1 MSGERLGSW
10 DTLLQLDALSR
21 RCHKL
26 YSNDYTDLVRS
37 S

>member
-1 MSGERLGSW
+1 MPGQRVGYC
-10 DTLLQLDALSR
+10 DTLLQLNALSR
-21 RCHKL
+21 RRYKL